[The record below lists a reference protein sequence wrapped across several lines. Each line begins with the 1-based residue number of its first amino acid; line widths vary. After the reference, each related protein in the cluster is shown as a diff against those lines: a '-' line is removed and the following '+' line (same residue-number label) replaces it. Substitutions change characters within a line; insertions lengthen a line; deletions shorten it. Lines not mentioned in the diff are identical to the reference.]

1 MDIPDAQEEADTD
14 WETET
19 GWKQE
24 CCGAGDLVLIHGE
37 SCAHRGAVCPEDVD
51 HLYAGGVQHQSPHNL
66 SDKTRFIYTFH
77 MIEGAPG
84 YTYDEK
90 NWSVSIQHLPAS

>member
-1 MDIPDAQEEADTD
+1 M
-14 WETET
+14 
-19 GWKQE
+19 
-24 CCGAGDLVLIHGE
+24 L
-37 SCAHRGAVCPEDVD
+37 SRGPHVWRMLTIFC
-51 HLYAGGVQHQSPHNL
+51 AGGVQHQSPHNR

-90 NWSVSIQHLPAS
+90 NWSVSMQGSSGIAKLNLKRAP